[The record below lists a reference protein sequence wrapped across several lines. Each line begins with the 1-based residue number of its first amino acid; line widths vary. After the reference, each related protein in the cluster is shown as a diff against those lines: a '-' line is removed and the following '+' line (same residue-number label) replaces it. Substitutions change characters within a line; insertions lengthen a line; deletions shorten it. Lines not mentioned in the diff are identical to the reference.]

1 MSKVKTARSYK
12 FGNDGEF
19 SVTALDKELAQIILK
34 DEVYV
39 MDYSSLVDLTME
51 LASAAYIMENATE
64 EQKLTHI
71 KISEKELN

>member
-12 FGNDGEF
+12 FVNDGEF